1 MRIRAATQEDFLKV
15 HQFTADCTPLE
26 NYPEHVY
33 KIILR
38 YFGDYC
44 FIAEKNGQIV
54 GFAMG
59 IVPRSFPGTYFLWQ
73 IGVAPSYQMQGIGE
87 KLLREI
93 EEELR
98 KKGFVRIEV
107 TIDPVNIFSQ
117 KLFEKMEYQN
127 ISKKAGKTV
136 EVKGNLAVQDY
147 YKPGRH
153 FMVYEKR
160 IGQLCDER
168 ITGI

>member
-1 MRIRAATQEDFLKV
+1 MRIRKATQEDFLKV
-15 HQFTADCTPLE
+15 HQFTSGCPPME

-44 FIAEKNGQIV
+44 FIAENEGQII

-59 IVPRSFPGTYFLWQ
+59 IVPQSFPGTFFLWEV
-73 IGVAPSYQMQGIGE
+73 GVAPSCQGQGIGGI
-87 KLLREI
+87 LVREV
-93 EEELR
+93 ENELR
-98 KKGFVRIEV
+98 KKGFNRIEL
-107 TIDPVNIFSQ
+107 TIDPVNIPSQ
-117 KLFEKMEYQN
+117 KLFEKMGFQN
-127 ISKKAGKTV
+127 ISDKVGKTIEV
-136 EVKGNLAVQDY
+136 EGKLAVRDY

-160 IGQLCDER
+160 IGVEMR
-168 ITGI
+168 E

>member
-1 MRIRAATQEDFLKV
+1 MRIRKATQEDFLRV
-15 HQFTADCTPLE
+15 HQFTARCPPLE

-44 FIAEKNGQIV
+44 FITEENGEII

-59 IVPRSFPGTYFLWQ
+59 IVPQSFPGTYFLWD
-73 IGVAPSYQMQGIGE
+73 IGVAPSYQGQGIGG
-87 KLLREI
+87 KLVRELENEI
-93 EEELR
+93 R
-98 KKGFVRIEV
+98 KLGFKRIEV
-107 TIDPVNIFSQ
+107 TIDPFNLSSQ
-117 KLFEKMEYQN
+117 KLFEKNGYEN
-127 ISKKAGKTV
+127 ISEKMGKTIEV
-136 EVKGNLAVQDY
+136 EGKLAVQDY

-160 IGQLCDER
+160 I
-168 ITGI
+168 